1 MANAEAMGRQ
11 EKPKV
16 GVQESGLAPKKAMLT
31 VREVLASRSA
41 RTHPALMLFP
51 AKSGS
56 AVERSR

>member
-1 MANAEAMGRQ
+1 MANAGASGRQ
-11 EKPKV
+11 EKPKMV
-16 GVQESGLAPKKAMLT
+16 DQESAVAPKKAMLT

-56 AVERSR
+56 VVERSQ